1 MSDYMQFVKISEEHL
16 KERPVR
22 VLEVW
27 RQAFSGYWV
36 AQLSNGL
43 RLGAYGEDE
52 IQAYLNA
59 TKWVEENINDE

>member
-1 MSDYMQFVKISEEHL
+1 MELTEEQ
-16 KERPVR
+16 KRERPVR

-36 AQLSNGL
+36 AQLSNGVKI
-43 RLGAYGEDE
+43 GAKGDDE

-59 TKWVEENINDE
+59 TKWVEEYINDES

>member
-1 MSDYMQFVKISEEHL
+1 MLRENKEEV
-16 KERPVR
+16 RPVR

-36 AQLSNGL
+36 AQLSNGVKI
-43 RLGAYGEDE
+43 GAKGDDE